1 MLNLDQVLILSDIFA
16 EMDVEKMP
24 LGLSNAEKETMQCE
38 LRNAYRLENI
48 LDQDA
53 EIKSIQAKYGANVLP
68 PIIKFVLGNLRKA
81 KQPIRE
87 FIASYKEIDIEKAS
101 KVGVKDITKII
112 VEIKDEIKECLESF
126 LSPKSTE

>member
-68 PIIKFVLGNLRKA
+68 QIIKFVLGNLRKA